1 MCHCLKSC
9 RHSTNRTTQTHS
21 GISVSFPNKEGTTPA
36 HKAETASVQN
46 QSSLGHHTKLEFT
59 YASFLFF
66 SPGSG
71 LASGAVG
78 RRKSPGRHI
87 RSERRRTR
95 RGVRPHLRLAT
106 FPAEEPVH
114 SLKNTGTTNKTFCRT
129 KEKTHQSYNL
139 SIGAMFFR
147 VHVLRCMYA
156 PPPPPRTWKTQM
168 LRSDSSTNNAKPMKY
183 II

>member
-1 MCHCLKSC
+1 MQ
-9 RHSTNRTTQTHS
+9 RHFSF
-21 GISVSFPNKEGTTPA
+21 VSDKGRNNPGPHGRNCKCTE
-36 HKAETASVQN
+36 S
-46 QSSLGHHTKLEFT
+46 EFT
-59 YASFLFF
+59 RPHKTWIHICFVPLLSWF
-66 SPGSG
+66 PCEG
-71 LASGAVG
+71 
-78 RRKSPGRHI
+78 I

-183 II
+183 IIWKQNGRTSISSAPAAVRDYF

>member
-106 FPAEEPVH
+106 FPAEESVH
-114 SLKNTGTTNKTFCRT
+114 YLKNTREQTKHFAEQKEPISPTTCRS
-129 KEKTHQSYNL
+129 EEC
-139 SIGAMFFR
+139 FFR